1 MEHTGTNFTECAKST
16 QFFLQSTGISVCFQQ
31 QNATASFSM
40 GQCIS
45 STSSLDQL
53 NPHNLT
59 LKNYTTFT
67 ILSPNASFS
76 RSSKENQ
83 S

>member
-1 MEHTGTNFTECAKST
+1 MEHTGTNFTVCAKST

-31 QNATASFSM
+31 QNPTASFSM
-40 GQCIS
+40 GQCISS

-67 ILSPNASFS
+67 ILSRNASFS
-76 RSSKENQ
+76 
-83 S
+83 